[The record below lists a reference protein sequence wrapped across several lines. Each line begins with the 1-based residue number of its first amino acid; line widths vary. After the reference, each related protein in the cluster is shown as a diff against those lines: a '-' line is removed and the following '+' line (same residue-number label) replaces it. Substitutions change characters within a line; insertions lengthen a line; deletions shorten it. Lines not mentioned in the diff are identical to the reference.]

1 MDISSEFVV
10 EKAINGKLKVIGKVV
25 YRSERDLLGDN
36 DLEDIWD
43 AANYGPA
50 NYEPIIVPNGIYKGL
65 KCIHNDSNMWYI
77 IIDEKTNH
85 CNEDIIIRKHYNLE
99 YGYYLQTDN
108 RHIER
113 DMWRYEKIDRI
124 KDIFDK
130 SPFIRF
136 KR

>member
-10 EKAINGKLKVIGKVV
+10 EKAVNGKLRVIAKVV
-25 YRSERDLLGDN
+25 YRTERDLLGDN

-43 AANYGPA
+43 SANYGPA

-65 KCIHNDSNMWYI
+65 KCIHNDPNMWYI
-77 IIDEKTNH
+77 IIDEKTSH

-113 DMWRYEKIDRI
+113 DMWRYDRIERI

-130 SPFIRF
+130 SPFIQF